1 MRPTRRYPLVPDG
14 CPFCRAPDRGG
25 WREPGMPM
33 LAGRPTYYQCGASIW
48 IFHDFGDGTVQMI
61 AKGCS
66 REWDDD
72 AQPLQL

>member
-1 MRPTRRYPLVPDG
+1 
-14 CPFCRAPDRGG
+14 
-25 WREPGMPM
+25 MPM

-48 IFHDFGDGTVQMI
+48 IFHDFGDGTVQMT
-61 AKGCS
+61 AMGCS